1 MTARLRVLALAG
13 GVGGAKLAAGLAQ
26 ILRERLTILVN
37 TGDDFEHLGLHVS
50 PDLDTIMYTLA
61 GIANSV
67 TGWGIAGESWTFM
80 DQVARLGGQ
89 TWFNLGDRDLAT
101 HAIRTEWLNRGET
114 LTAVTAHL
122 CRALGVRSVVLPMSN
137 QSVRT
142 VVHSGDQ
149 ALSFQDYFVRLK
161 CDVPVRA
168 LSFEGAA
175 SAKFNEALRDLG
187 NSLDPLAIVICPSN
201 PYLSIDP
208 ILALPGLREWI
219 KSAGAPVVAVSP
231 IVGGKAIKGPAEKI
245 MRELGVDPSA
255 TSIRRHYGDL
265 INGLVIDAI
274 DSDSVQEISAS
285 GVAVLSTQTVMGTAQ
300 DRVDLAR
307 DCLAFIDDLLRKA

>member
-26 ILRERLTILVN
+26 ILGDRLTILVN
-37 TGDDFEHLGLHVS
+37 TGGDFEHLGLHIS
-50 PDLDTIMYTLA
+50 PDLDTVMYTLV

-67 TGWGIAGESWTFM
+67 TGWGIVDESWRFM

-101 HAIRTEWLNRGET
+101 HAIWTECLNRGET

-122 CRALGVRSVVLPMSN
+122 CRASGVRSVVLPMSDH
-137 QSVRT
+137 SVRT

-168 LSFEGAA
+168 LSFDGAA
-175 SAKFNEALRDLG
+175 SAKFNEALRDLD
-187 NSLDPLAIVICPSN
+187 NSLGPLAIVMPFQ
-201 PYLSIDP
+201 PLPQIDP
-208 ILALPGLREWI
+208 ILALPGLRGWI
-219 KSAGAPVVAVSP
+219 KSTGAPVDGS
-231 IVGGKAIKGPAEKI
+231 ISDRRRRGGS
-245 MRELGVDPSA
+245 VD
-255 TSIRRHYGDL
+255 TNRM
-265 INGLVIDAI
+265 V
-274 DSDSVQEISAS
+274 
-285 GVAVLSTQTVMGTAQ
+285 AQ
-300 DRVDLAR
+300 DRVNLAR
-307 DCLAFIDDLLRKA
+307 DCLAFIDDLLQR

>member
-13 GVGGAKLAAGLAQ
+13 GVGGAKLAVGLAQ
-26 ILRERLTILVN
+26 ILGERLTILVN
-37 TGDDFEHLGLHVS
+37 TGDDFEHLGLHIS
-50 PDLDTIMYTLA
+50 PDLDTVMYTLA

-80 DQVARLGGQ
+80 DQVARLGGR

-101 HAIRTEWLNRGET
+101 HAIRTECLNRGET

-122 CRALGVRSVVLPMSN
+122 CRALGVRSVVLPMSDH
-137 QSVRT
+137 SVRT

-168 LSFEGAA
+168 LSFDGAA

-187 NSLDPLAIVICPSN
+187 NSLDPLAIIICPSN

-208 ILALPGLREWI
+208 ILALRGLRDWI
-219 KSAGAPVVAVSP
+219 ARSVAVVVAVSP
-231 IVGGKAIKGPAEKI
+231 IIGGAAVKGPAAKI
-245 MRELGVDPSA
+245 MRELGLGPSA
-255 TSIRRHYGDL
+255 AAVGRHYGRL
-265 INGLVIDAI
+265 IDGFVVDDVDAAGTT
-274 DSDSVQEISAS
+274 EIAAS
-285 GVAVLSTQTVMGTAQ
+285 GRAVLSTQT
-300 DRVDLAR
+300 
-307 DCLAFIDDLLRKA
+307 LLRDASDRI

>member
-26 ILRERLTILVN
+26 ILGERLTVLVN
-37 TGDDFEHLGLHVS
+37 TGDDFEHFGLHIS
-50 PDLDTIMYTLA
+50 PDLDTVMYTLA

-101 HAIRTEWLNRGET
+101 HAIRTELLNRGKT

-122 CRALGVRSVVLPMSN
+122 CRALGVRSVVLPMSDH
-137 QSVRT
+137 SVRT

-168 LSFEGAA
+168 LSFDGAA

-219 KSAGAPVVAVSP
+219 KSTGAPVVAVSP

-245 MRELGVDPSA
+245 MRELGLNPSA
-255 TSIRRHYGDL
+255 ATIGRHYGDL
-265 INGLVIDAI
+265 LTGLVIDAVDE
-274 DSDSVQEISAS
+274 DSAEEVSAS
-285 GVAVLSTQTVMGTAQ
+285 GVAVLSTQTIMRGAQ
-300 DRVDLAR
+300 DRVNLAC
-307 DCLAFIDDLLRKA
+307 DCLAFIDDLLQR

>member
-26 ILRERLTILVN
+26 ILGERLTILVN
-37 TGDDFEHLGLHVS
+37 TGDDFEHLGLHIS
-50 PDLDTIMYTLA
+50 PDLDTVMYTLA

-101 HAIRTEWLNRGET
+101 HAIRTERLNRGET

-122 CRALGVRSVVLPMSN
+122 CRALGVRSVVLPMSDH
-137 QSVRT
+137 SVRT

-168 LSFEGAA
+168 LSFDGAA

-219 KSAGAPVVAVSP
+219 KSTGAPVVAVSP

-245 MRELGVDPSA
+245 MRELGLDPSA
-255 TSIRRHYGDL
+255 AAIGRHYGDL
-265 INGLVIDAI
+265 LTGLVIDAVDE
-274 DSDSVQEISAS
+274 DSAEEVSAS
-285 GVAVLSTQTVMGTAQ
+285 GVAVLSTQTIMRGAQ
-300 DRVDLAR
+300 DRVNLAR
-307 DCLAFIDDLLRKA
+307 DCLAFIDDLLQR